1 MKLLIALYHP
11 FSLWTAPAWFDERLR
26 MDFPGL
32 TIVRLPGAKY
42 EGFERELTDAEI
54 LLGWSL
60 KPAQFAHAKKL
71 RWIHS
76 PAAAVHQL
84 MYPEMAA
91 SPVVITNAR
100 AVHAPVVAEHI
111 LAVMLALAKRLPSAM
126 RYQQAKTWAQETIWN
141 ESPTLR
147 EVAGSTVC
155 VVGMGSIGTEF
166 ARRAQA
172 LEMHVIA
179 VREHPERGAEFAQE
193 VVGTKEL
200 DTALPRADFVVLCA
214 PVTPATRGMMNA
226 DRLLHMKKDAYLINV
241 GRGTLVDDAALIAAL
256 QGHHIAGAALDVF
269 TEEPLPSDSPYW
281 SLDNVLITPH
291 TAALTDK
298 LWERHYRLVSENLRR
313 FLSGEPLLYVVNK
326 QRGY

>member
-11 FSLWTAPAWFDERLR
+11 FSLWTAPPWFEERLR
-26 MDFPGL
+26 QEFPAL
-32 TIVRLPGAKY
+32 TIVRLPGAGY
-42 EGFERELTDAEI
+42 EGYERELADADI

-60 KPAQFAHAKKL
+60 KPDQFAHARKL

-84 MYPEMAA
+84 MYPQMAA

-111 LAVMLALAKRLPSAM
+111 LALVLALAKRLPSAL
-126 RYQQAKTWAQETIWN
+126 RYQREKVWAQQALWDETP
-141 ESPTLR
+141 SLR
-147 EVAGSTVC
+147 ELAGSVIC
-155 VVGMGSIGTEF
+155 VIGMGSIGTEL

-179 VREHPERGAEFAQE
+179 VREHPERGADHAQE
-193 VVGTKEL
+193 VVASRDL
-200 DTALPRADFVVLCA
+200 DSVLPRAGFVVLCA
-214 PVTPATRGMMNA
+214 PVTPATRGLMNA
-226 DRLLHMKKDAYLINV
+226 ARLARMNKDAYLINV

-256 QGHHIAGAALDVF
+256 RDRRIAGAALDVF
-269 TEEPLPSDSPYW
+269 TEEPLPPDSPYW

-298 LWERHYRLVSENLRR
+298 LWERHYRLVAENLRR
-313 FLSGEPLLYVVNK
+313 FLAGQPLLYVVDK